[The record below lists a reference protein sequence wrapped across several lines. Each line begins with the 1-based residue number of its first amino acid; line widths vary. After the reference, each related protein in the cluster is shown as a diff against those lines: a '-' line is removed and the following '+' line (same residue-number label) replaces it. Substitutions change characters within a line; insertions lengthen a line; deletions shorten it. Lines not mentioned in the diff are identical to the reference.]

1 MYDFFEKLLDLCR
14 FTGYSI
20 LAIWLFSYIK
30 MNSLTEGKNINEHI
44 QGFYDFLDKNILEF
58 TLAVA
63 ILEVISAL
71 NNVFIK
77 PFFTESSL
85 KQDLKII
92 ELEYKIERLENAL
105 RSRQDK

>member
-1 MYDFFEKLLDLCR
+1 MYDIFEKLLDMCK

-30 MNSLTEGKNINEHI
+30 MNNLTEGKDVNEHI
-44 QGFYDFLDKNILEF
+44 QGFYTFLDKNILEF

-63 ILEVISAL
+63 ILEIISAL
-71 NNVFIK
+71 NNLFIK
-77 PFFTESSL
+77 PIFSENSF
-85 KQDLKII
+85 KQDFKMI
-92 ELEYKIERLENAL
+92 ELEYKIDQLENIL